1 MPLAA
6 VSSARAL
13 TARPSVSERRSR
25 RSSGAVLWETPR
37 ASSSD
42 LSIRRRLLRFASGGG
57 FDLLVPLGDRRD
69 LAQLALDPL
78 HFRGHDRQVD
88 DEEDEEDDVGAG
100 DVPAGLV
107 ERQRRGSEE
116 QLHQLTS
123 GAIREPPPLTGASR
137 ARRRRLTWPE
147 ALFAVSSN
155 LTRVVQSR
163 AIAASEQ
170 RKASIIS
177 PGIPPSAVAK
187 VRGWTRLC
195 AIRTAMKLSGTKAPA
210 VTAKTEAYRAWR
222 SRSSTA
228 YRKG

>member
-1 MPLAA
+1 MPCAE

-42 LSIRRRLLRFASGGG
+42 TRRRLLRFASGGG
-57 FDLLVPLGDRRD
+57 LVGLVALGDLGD
-69 LAQLALDPL
+69 LAQFALDPAQ
-78 HFRGHDRQVD
+78 FRRHDPDVD
-88 DEEDEEDDVGAG
+88 DEQDHEDDVGAG
-100 DVPAGLV
+100 DVLAGLV
-107 ERQRRGSEE
+107 ERQRRGAERQQGR
-116 QLHQLTS
+116 QLRHQLTS
-123 GAIREPPPLTGASR
+123 GAIREEPPATGASR

-155 LTRVVQSR
+155 LTSVVHSSPT
-163 AIAASEQ
+163 ATSMQ
-170 RKASIIS
+170 RKVSIIS

-210 VTAKTEAYRAWR
+210 VTAKTEA
-222 SRSSTA
+222 
-228 YRKG
+228 